1 MNESTDFLTLPILPI
16 KRTVLWPGVMMPL
29 TIGRDR
35 SIAAIDAAGKSEDKT
50 ILVIAQRDPDTES
63 PDQADLHTIG
73 TKAVIKQVRRG
84 NDGQLHALVQGID
97 RHVLVKIEQA
107 DPYMIGRMRPL
118 AIAPDTTTEGDALVR
133 AIVDLSGELLKLVQ
147 PSSMSDVV
155 LSFGDA
161 SDPVALAY
169 RVASTLNMSLA
180 EEQAVL
186 EAGTKLDLYRAVYA
200 ALSREVQILTVRN
213 KIASDAQENIGKSQR
228 EYILREQLKAIH
240 RELGEGADDGDD
252 VAELRRRIAEATLP
266 ETVRKEAERELT
278 RLSKLPPPSGD
289 HQVLRS
295 YLELVLELP
304 WMTSSKD
311 SLDLANVRAVLDADH
326 YGIQEVKERILEHL
340 AVLKLNP
347 TAKAPILCLV
357 GPPGVGK
364 TSLGQSI
371 ARAIGRKFERF
382 SLGGVHDE
390 AELRGHRR
398 TYVGALPGGI
408 IQAVRKAGTKNP
420 VLMLDEIDKMG
431 RDFRGDPAAALLEI
445 LDPAQN
451 HTFRDHYLDLPFDLS
466 QIFFVTTANTLD
478 TISQPLLDRMEIIR
492 LPGYTEREKQEIAE
506 RYLWP
511 RRIKEAGL
519 SAEQIRLS
527 KEAIGMIV
535 SRYTRE
541 AGVRQLEQQLGKLT
555 RKVAMLIASKAE
567 APTAATVE
575 SASVTEAGSAVVSG
589 GESLQAVVAEQGAAV
604 EAVQAAP
611 VAEALT
617 LTFEQI
623 REWLGTERVTPEE
636 IRKELPVG
644 VATGLAWTP
653 VGGDVLYIETS
664 LLPGSHELTL
674 TGQLGDVMQESA
686 RAARS
691 YLWSHAEGMGLDIS
705 RFKRNGLHIH
715 VPSGAIPKDGPSAG
729 ITMAMALA
737 SAYTGVPVR
746 RDTAMTG
753 EISLSGLV
761 LPVGG
766 IKEKVLAAHRAGVRR
781 IILPKAN
788 EKDVTEVPQDVR
800 EDLTFIFVEQVSEV
814 LEAAFDTHRSPAGPR
829 TKPILPSEFAEAAT
843 TN

>member
-1 MNESTDFLTLPILPI
+1 MSEQHDFITLPILPI
-16 KRTVLWPGVMMPL
+16 KRTVLLPGAMMPL

-35 SIAAIDAAGKSEDKT
+35 SVSAIEAAVKSEDKT
-50 ILVIAQRDPDTES
+50 ILVIAQRDPSTET
-63 PDQADLHTIG
+63 PGQNDLHTIG
-73 TKAVIKQVRRG
+73 TKAIVKQLGRG
-84 NDGQLHALVQGID
+84 ADGQLHALVQGID
-97 RHVLVKIEQA
+97 RQVVVKIEQT
-107 DPYMIGRMRPL
+107 DPYLLGKVRALPL
-118 AIAPDTTTEGDALVR
+118 PGESTTESDALVR
-133 AIVDLSGELLKLVQ
+133 AITDLSGELLKLVQ
-147 PSSMSDVV
+147 PSGLNEV
-155 LSFGDA
+155 LLSIRQE

-169 RVASTLNMSLA
+169 RVASVLNLTLA
-180 EEQAVL
+180 EEQALL
-186 EAGTKLDLYRAVYA
+186 ESATKLDLYRAIYA
-200 ALSREVQILTVRN
+200 ALSREVQILTLRN
-213 KIASDAQENIGKSQR
+213 KIATEAQENIGKSQR
-228 EYILREQLKAIH
+228 EYILREQLKAIQ
-240 RELGEGADDGDD
+240 RELGEGEGDEGD
-252 VAELRRRIAEATLP
+252 VAEMRRRIQESDLP
-266 ETVRKEAERELT
+266 DSVRKEAERDLA
-278 RLSKLPPPSGD
+278 RLSKLPPTVGD

-304 WMTSSKD
+304 WNKTSED
-311 SLDLANVRAVLDADH
+311 SLDLARVRQVLDEDH

-371 ARAIGRKFERF
+371 ARALGRRFERF

-398 TYVGALPGGI
+398 TYVGAMPGGI
-408 IQAVRKAGTKNP
+408 IQALRKAGANNP
-420 VLMLDEIDKMG
+420 VLMLDEVDKMG

-466 QIFFVTTANTLD
+466 KVLFVTTANTLD
-478 TISQPLLDRMEIIR
+478 PISQPLLDRMEIIR
-492 LPGYTEREKQEIAE
+492 LPGYTEREKQAIAE

-511 RRIKEAGL
+511 RRLKEAGL
-519 SAEQIRLS
+519 SADRVRLPADVIA
-527 KEAIGMIV
+527 AIIA
-535 SRYTRE
+535 RYTRE

-555 RKVAMLIASKAE
+555 RKIALAI
-567 APTAATVE
+567 
-575 SASVTEAGSAVVSG
+575 
-589 GESLQAVVAEQGAAV
+589 
-604 EAVQAAP
+604 AAP
-611 VAEALT
+611 AADAVDQPIELT
-617 LTFEQI
+617 LAQV
-623 REWLGTERVTPEE
+623 REWLGAERFTPEE
-636 IRKELPVG
+636 IRKELPAG

-653 VGGDVLYIETS
+653 TGGDVLYIETT
-664 LLPGSHELTL
+664 LLPGSHDLTL

-729 ITMAMALA
+729 ITMVTALA
-737 SAYTGVPVR
+737 SAYSGVPVR

-766 IKEKVLAAHRAGVRR
+766 IKEKVLAAHRAGIRR

-788 EKDVTEVPQDVR
+788 EKDLKDVPQEVQQ
-800 EDLTFIFVEQVSEV
+800 DLAFILVEHVSEV
-814 LEAAFDTHRSPAGPR
+814 LQAAFDRRPAHVAEESS
-829 TKPILPSEFAEAAT
+829 LPQEVGTAA
-843 TN
+843 